1 MKIDENIINEKAM
14 ELIDEIA
21 NYDFVYN
28 TDDLKEFAV
37 QSIGVVQ
44 GILDMA
50 EALKGELKNEQKN
63 NTTRS
68 CEDTGR

>member
-14 ELIDEIA
+14 ELIDELVS
-21 NYDFVYN
+21 YDFIYD

-37 QSIGVVQ
+37 LSMGIVR

-50 EALKGELKNEQKN
+50 GELKGELKNEQKDI
-63 NTTRS
+63 R
-68 CEDTGR
+68 